1 MMEPISITGMSSV
14 SALGMQSASIWAQYV
29 APEHRLY
36 FDVRKGFETFLG
48 GLTEVVDNELQDLR
62 DSDPKYRRLD
72 RTVLMAILTARN
84 AFSQVDW
91 AEDFGVNFGSSR
103 GATAL
108 FEKYHSSFITNSEG
122 SVPTLTS
129 PTTTLGNIAS
139 WVGDDLQAKGPTISH
154 SIACSTGLHALL
166 NGIAWL
172 RSGMSANFLVGA
184 SEAANTAF
192 TVAQMRALKIHS
204 KATAGEVYPCRALD
218 FSKKSNTMVLGEG
231 AAAFCLEKGIQT
243 NALALIVGVGYATEP
258 LQHNISISTDAVC
271 FQKSMKMALDDAGLS
286 SVDAVVM
293 HAPGTVKGDL
303 SEYKS
308 LQNVFGE
315 DLPLLTTNKWKLG
328 HTFAT
333 SGLLSMELA
342 ILMLQHQFF
351 IPSPFF
357 SQGKKEVALK
367 YVMVNAVGFGGNA
380 VSVIISSK

>member
-1 MMEPISITGMSSV
+1 MEPISITGMSSV

-172 RSGMSANFLVGA
+172 RSGMSVNFLVGA

-204 KATAGEVYPCRALD
+204 KASAGEVYPCRALD

>member
-1 MMEPISITGMSSV
+1 MEPISITGMSSV
-14 SALGMQSASIWAQYV
+14 SALGMQSTSIWAQYV

-36 FDVRKGFETFLG
+36 FDARKGFETFLG
-48 GLTEVVDNELQDLR
+48 GLTEVVDNKLQELR
-62 DSDPKYRRLD
+62 DSDPKYKRLD

-84 AFSQVDW
+84 AFSQVNCS
-91 AEDFGVNFGSSR
+91 EEFGVNFGSSR

-108 FEKYHSSFITNSEG
+108 FEKYHSSFVTG
-122 SVPTLTS
+122 TDGRVPTLTS

-166 NGIAWL
+166 NGVAWL
-172 RSGMSANFLVGA
+172 RSGMSNAFLIGA

-192 TVAQMRALKIHS
+192 TVAQMKALKIHS
-204 KATAGEVYPCRALD
+204 KATENDKYPCKALD
-218 FSKKSNTMVLGEG
+218 FSKKHNTMVLGEG
-231 AAAFCLEKGIQT
+231 ASALFLEKGIKE
-243 NALALIVGVGYATEP
+243 NALAFIQGVGYATEP
-258 LQHNISISTDAVC
+258 LEHNISISTDAVC
-271 FQKSMKMALDDAGLS
+271 FQKSMAMALKDAGIS
-286 SVDAVVM
+286 RVDAVVM
-293 HAPGTVKGDL
+293 HAPGTVKGDI

-308 LQNVFGE
+308 LQKVFGE
-315 DLPLLTTNKWKLG
+315 NLPLLTTNKWKLG

-351 IPSPFF
+351 IPTPFLQQEKRE
-357 SQGKKEVALK
+357 SKLT

>member
-1 MMEPISITGMSSV
+1 MEPISITGMSSV

-204 KATAGEVYPCRALD
+204 KASAGEVYPCRALD